1 MMNNKIVL
9 AVLLTIMAFLV
20 PPLHAANIGQKM
32 PAFEVTTLDGTVME
46 SGKIIG
52 NKPLF
57 LVFWATWCP
66 NCKREIPN
74 INQLSEEFG
83 PKARNGEGME
93 FLGVNV
99 GVNDSL
105 RKVRRYAKKYT
116 MDYPIYFDKD
126 SSLTKRFKVSGTP
139 TVIIV
144 DKSGTVR
151 YRDVSPPEDLASHF
165 EDLNK

>member
-1 MMNNKIVL
+1 MNNKIL
-9 AVLLTIMAFLV
+9 MAVIFAAIALV
-20 PPLHAANIGQKM
+20 VPSLHAANIGEQM

-46 SGKIIG
+46 SGEIIG

-66 NCKREIPN
+66 NCKREIPH
-74 INQLSEEFG
+74 INKIAKEFG
-83 PKARNGEGME
+83 AKGGEGKTME

-105 RKVRRYAKKYT
+105 KKVRRYAKKYT

-126 SSLTKRFKVSGTP
+126 SSLTKMFKVSGTP
-139 TVIIV
+139 TIIIV
-144 DKSGTVR
+144 DKSGIVR
-151 YRDVSPPEDLASHF
+151 YRDVSPPKDLAAHF
-165 EDLNK
+165 ADLNK